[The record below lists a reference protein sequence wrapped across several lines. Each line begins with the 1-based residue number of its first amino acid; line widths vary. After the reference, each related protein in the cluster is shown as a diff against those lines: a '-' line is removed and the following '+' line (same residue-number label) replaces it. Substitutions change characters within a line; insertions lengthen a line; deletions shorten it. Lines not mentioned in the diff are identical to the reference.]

1 MRSPLDL
8 EPASQSKALLRPTR
22 PASMVSESRL
32 TAGLTEFGTTHVR
45 ATRRLRL
52 RGPYPPRNFLHRIK
66 THFSVQ
72 EKRAMTTS
80 ALFMILAIAVGAGT
94 SQSILSDSST
104 SSTSTKPPS
113 EPEDNCWING
123 TWYNPCPGDSPRLPD
138 PPPEIVSP
146 S

>member
-1 MRSPLDL
+1 
-8 EPASQSKALLRPTR
+8 
-22 PASMVSESRL
+22 
-32 TAGLTEFGTTHVR
+32 
-45 ATRRLRL
+45 
-52 RGPYPPRNFLHRIK
+52 
-66 THFSVQ
+66 
-72 EKRAMTTS
+72 MTTS
-80 ALFMILAIAVGAGT
+80 TLFMILAIAVGAGT

-123 TWYNPCPGDSPRLPD
+123 TWYNPCPGDSPWLPA